1 MGFLTI
7 MTQLTDNSDKRLK
20 KNTMF
25 QITRD

>member
-7 MTQLTDNSDKRLK
+7 MTQLTDHGDKRLK
-20 KNTMF
+20 KNIMF